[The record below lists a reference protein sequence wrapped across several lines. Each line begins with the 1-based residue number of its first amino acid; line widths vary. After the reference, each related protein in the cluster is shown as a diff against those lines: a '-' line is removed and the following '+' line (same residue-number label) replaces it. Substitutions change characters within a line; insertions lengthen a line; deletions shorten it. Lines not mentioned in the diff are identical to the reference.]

1 MLDAGFFGGVEAQPD
16 LLVLGTNYDTC
27 QQLRVN
33 GRPIVLSARGKW
45 AVLVSRRQF
54 STEEAVR
61 SHVQL
66 SELYREALQ
75 KLITAGQVSLLDR
88 DDDL

>member
-1 MLDAGFFGGVEAQPD
+1 
-16 LLVLGTNYDTC
+16 
-27 QQLRVN
+27 
-33 GRPIVLSARGKW
+33 
-45 AVLVSRRQF
+45 
-54 STEEAVR
+54 
-61 SHVQL
+61 VQL